1 MAMYCRRRTPNSRS
15 SRSAPIPDMN
25 REQVRSRIEEI
36 GIIPAI
42 RVSSPEDALFA
53 ADAVCSHGIPIVE
66 VTMTV
71 PGAISVISALAAKN
85 SNVITGAGSVSRV
98 ETARRCIDAGAQF
111 LTGTGLN
118 LDIVHF
124 AVGRNVVVF
133 PGALTP
139 TEIMAAWEAEPDF
152 VKVFPCASVGGP
164 AYVRALRAP
173 FPHIPLIASGGVNQ
187 QTAGDFI
194 LAGANALGIG
204 GELIPH
210 EAIQRRQEHRIGEL
224 ARRFLAIVKESRLP
238 ASSR

>member
-1 MAMYCRRRTPNSRS
+1 MT
-15 SRSAPIPDMN
+15 

-42 RVSSPEDALFA
+42 RVASPEDALFA
-53 ADAVCSHGIPIVE
+53 ADAVCKHGIPIVE

-71 PGAISVISALAAKN
+71 PGALGVISELAAKN
-85 SNVITGAGSVSRV
+85 SNVITGAGSVSGE

-111 LTGTGLN
+111 LTSTGLN

-124 AVGRNVVVF
+124 ALGRNVVVF

-139 TEIMAAWEAEPDF
+139 TEIMAAWEAGPDF

-164 AYVRALRAP
+164 AYIRALRGP

-194 LAGANALGIG
+194 LAGATALGIG

-238 ASSR
+238 ASDR

>member
-1 MAMYCRRRTPNSRS
+1 MT
-15 SRSAPIPDMN
+15 
-25 REQVRSRIEEI
+25 REQVRGRIEEI

-42 RVSSPEDALFA
+42 RVSSPEEALFA
-53 ADAVCSHGIPIVE
+53 ADAVCANGIPIVE

-71 PGAISVISALAAKN
+71 PGAISVISELASKN
-85 SNVITGAGSVSRV
+85 SHLIAGAGSVSRV

-111 LTGTGLN
+111 LTSTGLD

-139 TEIMAAWEAEPDF
+139 TEVMAAWEATPDF
-152 VKVFPCASVGGP
+152 VKIFPCASVGGP
-164 AYVRALRAP
+164 AYIRALRAP

-194 LAGANALGIG
+194 LAGATALGIG

-210 EAIQRRQEHRIGEL
+210 EAIQRRQQHRIGEL

-238 ASSR
+238 ASDRD